1 MRHAVV
7 NHSIFVDECGYNI
20 WTARSHGR
28 ARLGER
34 AHQQICGQRGRN
46 VTVALAISPTNG
58 LVFHSAF
65 LGGMTG
71 QRFNDFLTQARLN
84 LDPNEHVIF
93 IYDGAPAHNNPVVP
107 GPNSVLKKLPPYS
120 PFLNIVE
127 QAISAFKSSHK
138 SGHKSSR
145 AARTDEQQRR
155 GKTTRNRVRQF
166 PHSVATSHPAEKH
179 WHYHGC

>member
-1 MRHAVV
+1 MWI
-7 NHSIFVDECGYNI
+7 NL

-34 AHQQICGQRGRN
+34 AHRQVCGQRGRN

-58 LVFHSAF
+58 LVFHSTF

-93 IYDGAPAHNNPVVP
+93 IYDGAPAHNNP
-107 GPNSVLKKLPPYS
+107 
-120 PFLNIVE
+120 
-127 QAISAFKSSHK
+127 AIISWSKF
-138 SGHKSSR
+138 
-145 AARTDEQQRR
+145 
-155 GKTTRNRVRQF
+155 
-166 PHSVATSHPAEKH
+166 
-179 WHYHGC
+179 

>member
-7 NHSIFVDECGYNI
+7 NHSIFVDKCGYNI

-34 AHQQICGQRGRN
+34 AYGQVCGQRGRN

-65 LGGMTG
+65 LLGMTG
-71 QRFNDFLTQARLN
+71 KRFNDFLTQARLN

-93 IYDGAPAHNNPVVP
+93 IYDGAPAHNNP
-107 GPNSVLKKLPPYS
+107 GPNSELNKLPPYT

-127 QAISAFKSSHK
+127 QAISAFKS
-138 SGHKSSR
+138 GHKSSR
-145 AARTDEQQRR
+145 AARTDEQ
-155 GKTTRNRVRQF
+155 
-166 PHSVATSHPAEKH
+166 
-179 WHYHGC
+179 